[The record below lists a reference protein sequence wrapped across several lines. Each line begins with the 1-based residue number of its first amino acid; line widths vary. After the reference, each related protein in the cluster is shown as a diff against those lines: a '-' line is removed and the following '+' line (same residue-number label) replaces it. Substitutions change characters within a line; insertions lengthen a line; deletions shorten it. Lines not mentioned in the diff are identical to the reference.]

1 MVHRIERIVLFSLYV
16 PFWGVQL
23 EGSCRQWKDL
33 MIDLESFS
41 GGVEGEG
48 GGWVLAGVW
57 GGRGGG
63 GTTIYLLQKEDFN
76 YDTEPL
82 RS

>member
-1 MVHRIERIVLFSLYV
+1 MR
-16 PFWGVQL
+16 VQL
-23 EGSCRQWKDL
+23 KGSCRQWKDL

-48 GGWVLAGVW
+48 GGWVLAGV

-63 GTTIYLLQKEDFN
+63 NSYLLV
-76 YDTEPL
+76 TE
-82 RS
+82 REF

>member
-48 GGWVLAGVW
+48 GGGCWPACG
-57 GGRGGG
+57 GGG

>member
-48 GGWVLAGVW
+48 GGWVLAGEW
-57 GGRGGG
+57 GEGEGGG
-63 GTTIYLLQKEDFN
+63 EQLSICYRKRILIMT
-76 YDTEPL
+76 
-82 RS
+82 RSP